1 MAPVEFGAPVVLIVL
16 VDTKPAFTEP
26 GEVELKA
33 PVDTFGAVDVSTIG
47 VEDLATEVLESG
59 ESFLVTSGA
68 TTVELV
74 T

>member
-1 MAPVEFGAPVVLIVL
+1 MAPVEFGAPAVLIVL
-16 VDTKPAFTEP
+16 VDTKPALSEP
-26 GEVELKA
+26 GNVELSA

-47 VEDLATEVLESG
+47 VEDLATKVLVSG